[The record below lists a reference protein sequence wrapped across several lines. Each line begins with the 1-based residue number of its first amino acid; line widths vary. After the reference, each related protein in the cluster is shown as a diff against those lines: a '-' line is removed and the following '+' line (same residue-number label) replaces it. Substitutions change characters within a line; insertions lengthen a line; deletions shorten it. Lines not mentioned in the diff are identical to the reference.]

1 MRSVLYVNRILKG
14 EMPSVASHVDTYSTH
29 AVIETTAGQG
39 HVRRGSLHALTAED
53 VEMLLPSSDSLDQQ
67 ESLQRIHFS
76 QQHILAGSQ
85 NLNKKYTI
93 NLYLAVLVTIPATPF
108 TQEHP

>member
-1 MRSVLYVNRILKG
+1 MRSVLYVGRILKG

-76 QQHILAGSQ
+76 QQLILAGSQ
-85 NLNKKYTI
+85 NLNKKYTLKLNI
-93 NLYLAVLVTIPATPF
+93 AVLANLTATPS

>member
-1 MRSVLYVNRILKG
+1 MRSVLYVSRILKG

-39 HVRRGSLHALTAED
+39 HVRRGSPHALTAED
-53 VEMLLPSSDSLDQQ
+53 VEMLLPSSGSLDQP
-67 ESLQRIHFS
+67 ESPQRIPFS
-76 QQHILAGSQ
+76 QQLILAGSQ
-85 NLNKKYTI
+85 NLNKKYIMTL
-93 NLYLAVLVTIPATPF
+93 NLAVFVNLPATPF